1 MSRRPIL
8 AFAADVPA
16 DALAALE
23 ASGATPAW
31 LIDVDR
37 GRILAATASGAAVLG
52 LSAGARAVLLDAAM
66 PALRRLR
73 ALRDQEAV
81 ARQTGAE
88 PLVFWTGAGAVR
100 CLGDVALL
108 WAGGACLAAVTAHAT
123 SLAGDGDDAARLEDT
138 AEESQEAA
146 ATRARLAHEIRTPLG
161 AIAAAAEVIGDQRLG
176 PVGTARYLGYA
187 RDIHASASHALAL
200 VERMLGE
207 AKASLAPAAD
217 ALAFSEVDTAALLET
232 TVSQIGA
239 LAERAGLTLAL
250 ALQPRLPHLVAD
262 ATSLRQIVLNLVGN
276 ALKFTPPG
284 GHVTVAARY
293 EGDGPLTIAVSDT
306 GRGMTPREV
315 ADALGGRRAAGR
327 DEASTAAGG
336 TGLGL
341 GLRLVQALAAANGAE
356 LVIESAAGHGTSA
369 SVVFR
374 SDRVVPV

>member
-1 MSRRPIL
+1 MSRRPPLI
-8 AFAADVPA
+8 FAPDVPA

-31 LIDVDR
+31 LIDVDH

-52 LSAGARAVLLDAAM
+52 LSAEPRAAPLDAAM

-73 ALRDQEAV
+73 ALRSQEAA
-81 ARQTGAE
+81 ARKTGPE
-88 PLVFWTGAGAVR
+88 PLVFWTRAGALR
-100 CLGDVALL
+100 CLCDIALL
-108 WAGGACLAAVTAHAT
+108 SAGGACLAVVTAHAA
-123 SLAGDGDDAARLEDT
+123 SLAGAEDLHDRASGDN
-138 AEESQEAA
+138 AESEEAA

-207 AKASLAPAAD
+207 PKASLSPAAE

-232 TVSQIGA
+232 TASQLGP

-250 ALQPRLPHLVAD
+250 ALPPRLPHLVAD

-276 ALKFTPPG
+276 ALKFTPRG

-293 EGDGPLTIAVSDT
+293 DGDGTLTITVSDT
-306 GRGMTPREV
+306 GRGMTAHEV
-315 ADALGGRRAAGR
+315 ADALGGRRAARRG
-327 DEASTAAGG
+327 EATGG
-336 TGLGL
+336 AGLGL
-341 GLRLVQALAAANGAE
+341 GLRLVQALAATNGAE
-356 LVIESAAGHGTSA
+356 VVIESAAGRGTSA